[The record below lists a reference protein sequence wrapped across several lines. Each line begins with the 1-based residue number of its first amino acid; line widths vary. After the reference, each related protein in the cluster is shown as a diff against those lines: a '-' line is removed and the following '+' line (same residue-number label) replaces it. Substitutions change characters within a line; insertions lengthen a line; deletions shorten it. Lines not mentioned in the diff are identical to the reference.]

1 MLIEHTLNDTEGVQ
15 QTNVNFSA
23 EKATVTRDEQ
33 KITLAEIQEKVRHL
47 GYKATLADET
57 MNPHKEEEKRKKE
70 TQYRKYKFLRSLLL
84 SIPMLIFMVYDFTN
98 GLPYAKLLMP
108 LSAMISLIL
117 AIPIQ
122 FIIGRDFYQGAR
134 SALRIKTSN
143 MFSLIAI
150 GTSVAFIYSLYNYI
164 LFYLQNRSLI

>member
-1 MLIEHTLNDTEGVQ
+1 
-15 QTNVNFSA
+15 
-23 EKATVTRDEQ
+23 
-33 KITLAEIQEKVRHL
+33 
-47 GYKATLADET
+47 

-108 LSAMISLIL
+108 LSAMISLVL